1 MAVNEIILA
10 RKAQVAVV
18 QQILN
23 NLKEFYLRLL
33 TELDE
38 LQAGSGADAGNN
50 APQDTPSAQDLPEG
64 EREGENQAP
73 GKKGDR

>member
-33 TELDE
+33 TGLD
-38 LQAGSGADAGNN
+38 
-50 APQDTPSAQDLPEG
+50 
-64 EREGENQAP
+64 
-73 GKKGDR
+73 